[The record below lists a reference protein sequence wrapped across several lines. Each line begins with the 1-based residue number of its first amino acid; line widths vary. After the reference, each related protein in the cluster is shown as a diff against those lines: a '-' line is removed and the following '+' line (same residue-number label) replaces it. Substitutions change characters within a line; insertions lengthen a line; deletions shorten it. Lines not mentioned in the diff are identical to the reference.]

1 MNIVLAQIKNRYI
14 TDIWLAR
21 GEGGQSRTNCQSLMA
36 MQDDPVV
43 FICDIL
49 IAPLLSVTVIAPPLQ
64 PTSYRM
70 MSRVATFAMQL
81 INFHSSCY
89 KYKLISVRQRE
100 SETAGINVV
109 FVRGREREF

>member
-1 MNIVLAQIKNRYI
+1 MLAQIKNRYI

-21 GEGGQSRTNCQSLMA
+21 GEGGKSRTNCQSLMA

-70 MSRVATFAMQL
+70 LSRVATFAMQL

-109 FVRGREREF
+109 FVRGREREI